1 MKHLLLFL
9 ALFFGGCVDSGLIG
23 IVVHPNETLH
33 ISRKFTEDEQEQITR
48 AVAEWNKALPELNL
62 SVSFDDMIHFEW
74 RIIPFEGESS
84 GRYGNTSYD
93 KKTVKI
99 DPKLLC
105 RHWGCD
111 HVYSTTL
118 HELGHVLGIRGDT
131 GPINDSHLPKG
142 LMEAQHAGWMCVD
155 RDTLNALCNLR
166 GSICDGAKPTCEE
179 E

>member
-23 IVVHPNETLH
+23 IVIHPNEVVH
-33 ISRKFTEDEQEQITR
+33 ISRRFTEDEQEQITR
-48 AVAEWNKALPELNL
+48 AVAEWNKAIPELNL
-62 SVSFDDMIHFEW
+62 SVSFDDLVQFEW
-74 RIIPFEGESS
+74 RVFPFDGEGR
-84 GRYGNTSYD
+84 RYGNTSYYN
-93 KKTVKI
+93 KTVRL
-99 DPKLLC
+99 DTEALC
-105 RHWGCD
+105 REQGCS
-111 HVYSTTL
+111 HIYSTVL

-131 GPINDSHLPKG
+131 GPIVDSHLPKG
-142 LMEAQHAGWMCVD
+142 LMEASHAGWMCVD